1 MSADEKEP
9 DLFDD
14 EKIVV
19 EAEDEAPKSTE
30 KAESKANFDELS
42 PEDGI
47 KQLKE
52 RLETE
57 KRAREEAERRTYEA
71 QQQVQKAQRD
81 VQDGDYQLIVSAI
94 DTTRRNAD
102 ILKNSYAEAMSV
114 GDYRKAADI
123 HEAISLNSSKLTTL
137 ENGKNALE
145 QKLKQPVQPVQPPAN
160 NPVEVLASQLT
171 PRSAAWVRAHPEVV
185 KDHRS
190 YQRMIGAHNM
200 AMADGHAPDSDS
212 YFEAVESVLGLR
224 KAPEPEPHED
234 EEVVSVAAQATQKR
248 SSAPPPTPS
257 SKVSSSNS
265 GKPNTVRLTSEQREM
280 ASMMGMKPE
289 DYAKNMVA
297 LKREGKLN

>member
-19 EAEDEAPKSTE
+19 EAEDEAPKSAE
-30 KAESKANFDELS
+30 KAESKANSDELS

-57 KRAREEAERRTYEA
+57 KRAREEAERRAYEA

-123 HEAISLNSSKLTTL
+123 HEAISLNSAKLTTL

-160 NPVEVLASQLT
+160 DPVESLASQLT

-185 KDHRS
+185 KDPRS
-190 YQRMIGAHNM
+190 YQRMVGAHNM
-200 AMADGHAPDSDS
+200 AMADGHVPDSDS
-212 YFEAVESVLGLR
+212 YFEAVEGHLGIR
-224 KAPEPEPHED
+224 RAAQEPEAED
-234 EEVVSVAAQATQKR
+234 EIVVVSCT
-248 SSAPPPTPS
+248 
-257 SKVSSSNS
+257 
-265 GKPNTVRLTSEQREM
+265 
-280 ASMMGMKPE
+280 
-289 DYAKNMVA
+289 
-297 LKREGKLN
+297 